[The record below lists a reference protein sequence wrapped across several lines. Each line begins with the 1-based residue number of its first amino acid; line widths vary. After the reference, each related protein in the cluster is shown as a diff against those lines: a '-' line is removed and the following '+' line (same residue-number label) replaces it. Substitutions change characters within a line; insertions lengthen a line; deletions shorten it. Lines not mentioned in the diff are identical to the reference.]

1 MPAVKQNYNVHPSSE
16 STREKLQDRMDRYG
30 DVDNFESNIKS
41 EVKDE
46 NGVIISDF
54 DNAEYRKKIQNRV
67 QKRQKRE
74 NGNEDN

>member
-74 NGNEDN
+74 NGNEDY